1 MDSFMIVFYKVFSFF
16 GFVLFFAVIGAGT
29 YDALNINKNFEYSN
43 LHLTSSGVIKH
54 GFVLDSHIYCENKYL
69 ALEVSGVT
77 FYYKE
82 AGTTREADLKL
93 DSICAKWKQ
102 SNISVPIKAPETT
115 TPETTTT
122 PSDKT
127 P

>member
-16 GFVLFFAVIGAGT
+16 GFILFLAVIGAGT

-82 AGTTREADLKL
+82 AGAKREIDIKL
-93 DSICAKWKQ
+93 NALCAKWKQ
-102 SNISVPIKAPETT
+102 SNISVPIKAPVAATKETSEQ
-115 TPETTTT
+115 TP
-122 PSDKT
+122 
-127 P
+127 